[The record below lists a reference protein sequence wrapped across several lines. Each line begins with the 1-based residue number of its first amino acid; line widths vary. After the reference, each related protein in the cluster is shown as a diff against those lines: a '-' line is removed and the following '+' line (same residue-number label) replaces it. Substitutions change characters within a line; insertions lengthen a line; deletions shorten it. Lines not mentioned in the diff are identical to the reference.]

1 MNQEKIGKFI
11 ASCRKEQGFTQTVL
25 AEKLGITD
33 RAVSKWETGRNLPDA
48 AIMPELCDLLNIQ
61 LSELFRGERMTME
74 AHQKAFDALLLEMKQ
89 REEAANRRILQLE
102 KVLVCMT
109 IAVSL
114 TMILGGCYLAKD
126 HLALGIA
133 LLTFGAAVVFAICFV
148 GVKIEHDTG
157 HITADVLQTK
167 DVNGN
172 VFHEWY
178 NQDILEPYYP
188 KDICSHIDEGYLK
201 YGYPLYASQSMWYY
215 NTKAFPDGQPIHSWW
230 EIIEKNEDGTQKYR
244 LFTKE
249 IGQESAYL
257 SLFASFI
264 NNADEMAQSYK
275 DTYGKDLEYTYDAS
289 SFDFEVPEN
298 NAGVEYLWRF
308 SQAKMTFISDGDE
321 LVLAVHNSTAEDPA
335 LCLASAG
342 KIGNRDESGYDI
354 AWCLN
359 LEPYT
364 ALLNLECLF
373 IAKGTNSPAGARL
386 FIRYVTGGADGQ
398 SEGMKPFKKEG
409 NWPIRD
415 DVEDKKNPAE
425 LTELGARAND
435 LSAIYDIYL
444 DVQEMWTYWLSQNLK
459 MK

>member
-1 MNQEKIGKFI
+1 MKMKKF
-11 ASCRKEQGFTQTVL
+11 F
-25 AEKLGITD
+25 
-33 RAVSKWETGRNLPDA
+33 
-48 AIMPELCDLLNIQ
+48 
-61 LSELFRGERMTME
+61 
-74 AHQKAFDALLLEMKQ
+74 ALLLSLSMVLSLAACGSKGNSNDSQTDGETASDLHLGYDLNTGENHYGPYYDEWSDKTDEELF
-89 REEAANRRILQLE
+89 EEALKEDTTINVYATSSKMM
-102 KVLVCMT
+102 KVEEGFEAAYPGLDLV
-109 IAVSL
+109 VSDL
-114 TMILGGCYLAKD
+114 KTDEVLSKA
-126 HLALGIA
+126 
-133 LLTFGAAVVFAICFV
+133 
-148 GVKIEHDTG
+148 KIEHDTG
-157 HITADVLQTK
+157 NITADVLQTK

-230 EIIEKNEDGTQKYR
+230 EIIEKNENGTQKYR

-386 FIRYVTGGADGQ
+386 FIRYVTGGADGK

-409 NWPIRD
+409 NWPVRD
-415 DVEDKKNPAE
+415 DVEDKKNPAQ

>member
-1 MNQEKIGKFI
+1 MKMKKF
-11 ASCRKEQGFTQTVL
+11 F
-25 AEKLGITD
+25 
-33 RAVSKWETGRNLPDA
+33 
-48 AIMPELCDLLNIQ
+48 
-61 LSELFRGERMTME
+61 
-74 AHQKAFDALLLEMKQ
+74 ALLLSLSMVLSLAACGSKGNSNDSQTDGETASDLHLGYDINTGENHYGPYYDEWSDKTDEELY
-89 REEAANRRILQLE
+89 EEALKEDTTINVYATSSKML
-102 KVLVCMT
+102 KVEEGFEAAYPGLDLVISDLKT
-109 IAVSL
+109 DEVLSKA
-114 TMILGGCYLAKD
+114 
-126 HLALGIA
+126 
-133 LLTFGAAVVFAICFV
+133 
-148 GVKIEHDTG
+148 KIEHDTG
-157 HITADVLQTK
+157 NITADVLQTK

-188 KDICSHIDEGYLK
+188 KDICSHIDEGNLK

-289 SFDFEVPEN
+289 SFDFDVPEN

-308 SQAKMTFISDGDE
+308 SQAKMTFIGDGDE

-386 FIRYVTGGADGQ
+386 FIRYVTGGADGK

>member
-1 MNQEKIGKFI
+1 MKMKKF
-11 ASCRKEQGFTQTVL
+11 F
-25 AEKLGITD
+25 
-33 RAVSKWETGRNLPDA
+33 
-48 AIMPELCDLLNIQ
+48 
-61 LSELFRGERMTME
+61 
-74 AHQKAFDALLLEMKQ
+74 ALLLSLSMVLSLAACGSKGNSNDSQTDGETASDLHLGYDLNTGENHYGPYYDEWSDKTDEELF
-89 REEAANRRILQLE
+89 EEALKEDTTINVYATSSKMM
-102 KVLVCMT
+102 KVEEGFEAAYPGLDLV
-109 IAVSL
+109 VSDL
-114 TMILGGCYLAKD
+114 KTDEVLSKA
-126 HLALGIA
+126 
-133 LLTFGAAVVFAICFV
+133 
-148 GVKIEHDTG
+148 KIEHDTG
-157 HITADVLQTK
+157 NITADVLQTK

-386 FIRYVTGGADGQ
+386 FIRYVTGGADGK

-409 NWPIRD
+409 NWPVRD
-415 DVEDKKNPAE
+415 DVEDKKNPAQ
-425 LTELGARAND
+425 LTELGPRAND

>member
-1 MNQEKIGKFI
+1 MKMKKF
-11 ASCRKEQGFTQTVL
+11 F
-25 AEKLGITD
+25 
-33 RAVSKWETGRNLPDA
+33 
-48 AIMPELCDLLNIQ
+48 
-61 LSELFRGERMTME
+61 
-74 AHQKAFDALLLEMKQ
+74 ALLLSLSMVLSLAACGSKGNSNDSQTDSETASDLHLGYDINTGENHYGPYYDEWSDKTDEELF
-89 REEAANRRILQLE
+89 EEALKEDTTINVYATSSKMM
-102 KVLVCMT
+102 KVEEGFEAAYPGLDLV
-109 IAVSL
+109 VSDL
-114 TMILGGCYLAKD
+114 KTDEVLSKA
-126 HLALGIA
+126 
-133 LLTFGAAVVFAICFV
+133 
-148 GVKIEHDTG
+148 KIEHDTG
-157 HITADVLQTK
+157 NITADVLQTK

-321 LVLAVHNSTAEDPA
+321 LVLAVHNSTADEPA

-342 KIGNRDESGYDI
+342 KIGNRDESGYNI

-364 ALLNLECLF
+364 ALLNLESLF

-386 FIRYVTGGADGQ
+386 FVRYITGGADGQ

>member
-1 MNQEKIGKFI
+1 MKMKKF
-11 ASCRKEQGFTQTVL
+11 F
-25 AEKLGITD
+25 
-33 RAVSKWETGRNLPDA
+33 
-48 AIMPELCDLLNIQ
+48 
-61 LSELFRGERMTME
+61 
-74 AHQKAFDALLLEMKQ
+74 ALLLSLSMVLSLAACGSKGNSNDSQTDGETASDLHLGYDINSGESFYGPYYDEWSDKTDEELY
-89 REEAANRRILQLE
+89 EEALKEDTTINVYATSSKMM
-102 KVLVCMT
+102 KVEEGFEAAYSGLDLV
-109 IAVSL
+109 VSDL
-114 TMILGGCYLAKD
+114 KTDEVLSKA
-126 HLALGIA
+126 
-133 LLTFGAAVVFAICFV
+133 
-148 GVKIEHDTG
+148 KIEHDTG
-157 HITADVLQTK
+157 NITADVLQTK

-289 SFDFEVPEN
+289 SFDFDVPEN

-308 SQAKMTFISDGDE
+308 SQAEMTFIGDGDE

-359 LEPYT
+359 LTPYT

-386 FIRYVTGGADGQ
+386 FIRYITGGADGK

-409 NWPIRD
+409 NWPVRD
-415 DVEDKKNPAE
+415 DVEDKKNPAK
-425 LTELGARAND
+425 LSELGARAND
-435 LSAIYDIYL
+435 LSAIYDIYP
-444 DVQEMWTYWLSQNLK
+444 DVQDMWTYWLSQNPK

>member
-1 MNQEKIGKFI
+1 MKMKKF
-11 ASCRKEQGFTQTVL
+11 F
-25 AEKLGITD
+25 
-33 RAVSKWETGRNLPDA
+33 
-48 AIMPELCDLLNIQ
+48 
-61 LSELFRGERMTME
+61 
-74 AHQKAFDALLLEMKQ
+74 ALLLSLSMVLSLAACGSKGNSNDSQTDGETASDLHLGYDLNTGENHYGPYYDEWSDKTDEELF
-89 REEAANRRILQLE
+89 EEALKEDTTINVYATSSKMM
-102 KVLVCMT
+102 KVEEGFEAAYPGLDLV
-109 IAVSL
+109 VSDL
-114 TMILGGCYLAKD
+114 KTDEVLSKA
-126 HLALGIA
+126 
-133 LLTFGAAVVFAICFV
+133 
-148 GVKIEHDTG
+148 KIEHDTG
-157 HITADVLQTK
+157 NITADVLQTK

-386 FIRYVTGGADGQ
+386 FIRYVTGGADGK

-409 NWPIRD
+409 NWPVRD
-415 DVEDKKNPAE
+415 DGEEKKNPAP
-425 LTELGARAND
+425 LTALGARAND

>member
-1 MNQEKIGKFI
+1 MKMKKF
-11 ASCRKEQGFTQTVL
+11 F
-25 AEKLGITD
+25 
-33 RAVSKWETGRNLPDA
+33 
-48 AIMPELCDLLNIQ
+48 
-61 LSELFRGERMTME
+61 
-74 AHQKAFDALLLEMKQ
+74 ALLLSLSMVLSLAACGSKGNSNDSQTDGETASDLHLGYDINTGENHYGPYYDEWSDKTDEELY
-89 REEAANRRILQLE
+89 EEALKEDTTINVYATSSKMM
-102 KVLVCMT
+102 KVEEGFEAAYPGLDLV
-109 IAVSL
+109 VSDL
-114 TMILGGCYLAKD
+114 KTDEVLSKA
-126 HLALGIA
+126 
-133 LLTFGAAVVFAICFV
+133 
-148 GVKIEHDTG
+148 KIEHDTG
-157 HITADVLQTK
+157 NITADVLQTK

-409 NWPIRD
+409 NWPVRD
-415 DVEDKKNPAE
+415 DVEDKKNPAQ

>member
-1 MNQEKIGKFI
+1 MKMKKF
-11 ASCRKEQGFTQTVL
+11 F
-25 AEKLGITD
+25 
-33 RAVSKWETGRNLPDA
+33 
-48 AIMPELCDLLNIQ
+48 
-61 LSELFRGERMTME
+61 
-74 AHQKAFDALLLEMKQ
+74 ALLLSLSMVLSLAACGSKGNSNDSQTDGETASDLHLGYDINTGENHYGPYYDEWSDKTDEELF
-89 REEAANRRILQLE
+89 EEALKEDTTINVYATSSKMM
-102 KVLVCMT
+102 KVEESFEETYPGLD
-109 IAVSL
+109 L
-114 TMILGGCYLAKD
+114 
-126 HLALGIA
+126 
-133 LLTFGAAVVFAICFV
+133 VVFDLDNDEVLSKA
-148 GVKIEHDTG
+148 KIEHDTG
-157 HITADVLQTK
+157 NITADVLQTK

-386 FIRYVTGGADGQ
+386 FIRYVTGGADGK

-409 NWPIRD
+409 NWPVRD

>member
-1 MNQEKIGKFI
+1 MKMKKF
-11 ASCRKEQGFTQTVL
+11 F
-25 AEKLGITD
+25 
-33 RAVSKWETGRNLPDA
+33 
-48 AIMPELCDLLNIQ
+48 
-61 LSELFRGERMTME
+61 
-74 AHQKAFDALLLEMKQ
+74 ALLLSLSMVLSLAACGSKGNSNDSQTDGETASDLHLGYDINTGENHYGPYYDEWSDKTDEELF
-89 REEAANRRILQLE
+89 EEALKEDTTINVYATSSKMM
-102 KVLVCMT
+102 KVEEGFEAAYPGLDLV
-109 IAVSL
+109 VSDL
-114 TMILGGCYLAKD
+114 KTDEVLSKA
-126 HLALGIA
+126 
-133 LLTFGAAVVFAICFV
+133 
-148 GVKIEHDTG
+148 KIEHDTG
-157 HITADVLQTK
+157 NITADVLQTK

-298 NAGVEYLWRF
+298 KAGVEYLWRF

-386 FIRYVTGGADGQ
+386 FIRYVTGGADGK

-409 NWPIRD
+409 NWPVRD
-415 DVEDKKNPAE
+415 DVEDKKNPAQ

>member
-1 MNQEKIGKFI
+1 MKMKKF
-11 ASCRKEQGFTQTVL
+11 F
-25 AEKLGITD
+25 
-33 RAVSKWETGRNLPDA
+33 
-48 AIMPELCDLLNIQ
+48 
-61 LSELFRGERMTME
+61 
-74 AHQKAFDALLLEMKQ
+74 ALLLSLSMVLSLAACGSKGNSNDSQTDGETASDLHLGYDINTGENHYGPYYDEWSDKTDEELF
-89 REEAANRRILQLE
+89 EEALKEDTTINVYATSSKMM
-102 KVLVCMT
+102 KVEEGFEAAYPGLDLV
-109 IAVSL
+109 VSDL
-114 TMILGGCYLAKD
+114 KTDEVLSKA
-126 HLALGIA
+126 
-133 LLTFGAAVVFAICFV
+133 
-148 GVKIEHDTG
+148 KIEHDTG
-157 HITADVLQTK
+157 NITADVLQTK

-215 NTKAFPDGQPIHSWW
+215 NTKVFPDGQPIHSWW

-386 FIRYVTGGADGQ
+386 FIRYVTGGADGK

-409 NWPIRD
+409 NWPVRD
-415 DVEDKKNPAE
+415 DVEDKKNPAQ